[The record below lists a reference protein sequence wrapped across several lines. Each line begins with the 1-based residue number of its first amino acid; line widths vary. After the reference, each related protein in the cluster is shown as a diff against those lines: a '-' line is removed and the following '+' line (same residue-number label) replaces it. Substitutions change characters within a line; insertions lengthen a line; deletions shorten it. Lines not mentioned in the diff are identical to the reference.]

1 MLNIPELGDILTVKS
16 TVFGKISGKIIY
28 RDENLIR
35 VLPFNSSDRA
45 YDLPMDPNE
54 GDFKAD
60 IGVTECIIHTK
71 RDAPQFALQLS
82 ASPGE
87 LLEFFNNAG
96 QVVAPPGIIAD
107 KGINEENDT
116 ILLTDGRLL
125 NFMYI
130 GPPMPIQVIR
140 VSVPA
145 QPGEEE
151 GVGMEQEEGDEPP
164 DVYDLSFLEGLVPAA
179 IMEDI
184 PTADRTYPEVIQ
196 REEMYLDLLK
206 SFSEARQQ
214 NPLLLRAIARETE
227 LLIAL
232 KNAAMVTSETG
243 EIRPFTKSAES
254 LKDIIG
260 SIRAPLSSLL
270 PVIAMK
276 RILYTDVESGNETTE
291 ATLEQVDLRDG
302 LTNELRILR
311 AYESYLNGQEAGGAA
326 QVSILMYSYLND
338 VLSRDGSVFL
348 PNKTSLEGEEI
359 QVDQDVLRTTLPPE
373 PLLGYSRI
381 STLAEEID
389 NSYIGE
395 ITSRHHR
402 VIGPYKTKTQQVVAP
417 GDPGTASNYLLFPA
431 SVGSSYRPGK
441 SSGSIAEDIRAAAVV
456 SGLP

>member
-1 MLNIPELGDILTVKS
+1 MSAPNLTEEEEMLNIPELGDILTVKS

-151 GVGMEQEEGDEPP
+151 GVGMEQEDGDEPP

-206 SFSEARQQ
+206 SFSEARQD
-214 NPLLLRAIARETE
+214 R
-227 LLIAL
+227 
-232 KNAAMVTSETG
+232 
-243 EIRPFTKSAES
+243 KS
-254 LKDIIG
+254 
-260 SIRAPLSSLL
+260 
-270 PVIAMK
+270 
-276 RILYTDVESGNETTE
+276 
-291 ATLEQVDLRDG
+291 
-302 LTNELRILR
+302 
-311 AYESYLNGQEAGGAA
+311 
-326 QVSILMYSYLND
+326 
-338 VLSRDGSVFL
+338 
-348 PNKTSLEGEEI
+348 
-359 QVDQDVLRTTLPPE
+359 
-373 PLLGYSRI
+373 
-381 STLAEEID
+381 
-389 NSYIGE
+389 
-395 ITSRHHR
+395 
-402 VIGPYKTKTQQVVAP
+402 VV
-417 GDPGTASNYLLFPA
+417 
-431 SVGSSYRPGK
+431 
-441 SSGSIAEDIRAAAVV
+441 
-456 SGLP
+456 